1 MDTIMWCLECEDM
14 KIVIDDC
21 HMIYKQYGD
30 FGFDIYGCAGPFFTS
45 APPEDMSDNWQDEL
59 DEPSE
64 EELVE
69 INKMSDLLLWD
80 LGLSEK

>member
-1 MDTIMWCLECEDM
+1 MATMMMWCLSHETYRLVYKDDDM
-14 KIVIDDC
+14 E
-21 HMIYKQYGD
+21 
-30 FGFDIYGCAGPFFTS
+30 FDIDWVGEDLCKGPFFTS
-45 APPEDMSDNWQDEL
+45 APPQDLPDNWQDEL